1 LPFSGKPENYTTG
14 SWVSENLLAF
24 VRLSPV
30 VFGWCLQDNYQG
42 KVHGVQDLERTILSF
57 HAFVA
62 RVMTHGGVDPEFIH
76 ETSLYLKE
84 FMSCL
89 REFDVRVRYR
99 SLNPDE
105 KLEAWWLKSN
115 FMSLFNLIPMME
127 ELGPLILWWDGGGKG
142 ERFIQEIKP
151 HIRRGVREDSLS
163 FFVGLTQKI
172 YRIRATHFL
181 EERYGL
187 SGVKGNDGASDS
199 IMTLSDAILAAEANG
214 ELLESS
220 DSEIGSDKLE
230 DCESSEEVS
239 DDDEKSNVESLV
251 FCRAEE
257 DGMSKQSTIYVY
269 RNETLL
275 NHAIDSMK
283 PIAGVL
289 QYEEKN
295 LVFYTVFRIPIKQFA
310 RRKVVFDDTMGRKYF
325 GMWYAGMNVV
335 QDQMNNAGS
344 FAEIQ
349 RDAKMAAVAIPLWY
363 LIGKDKPDSQ
373 LYCVI
378 TNWWKPRSQGGVYKL
393 PTLDPSVYGN
403 HGIITQE
410 DLRAA
415 HNPDNVL

>member
-1 LPFSGKPENYTTG
+1 
-14 SWVSENLLAF
+14 
-24 VRLSPV
+24 
-30 VFGWCLQDNYQG
+30 
-42 KVHGVQDLERTILSF
+42 
-57 HAFVA
+57 
-62 RVMTHGGVDPEFIH
+62 MTHGGVDQEFIN

-89 REFDVRVRYR
+89 REFDVRVRFR

-151 HIRRGVREDSLS
+151 HIRKGVREDSLT

-172 YRIRATHFL
+172 YRIRATDLL

-187 SGVKGNDGASDS
+187 SAVKGKDDGGSDQV
-199 IMTLSDAILAAEANG
+199 ITLSDAVQAAEANG
-214 ELLESS
+214 ELIEPS
-220 DSEIGSDKLE
+220 DSESESDKLE
-230 DCESSEEVS
+230 DCESSEEES
-239 DDDEKSNVESLV
+239 LDGAEEDEKSNEEHLS
-251 FCRAEE
+251 FSRAEE
-257 DGMSKQSTIYVY
+257 EGMSKQSTIYVY

-275 NHAIDSMK
+275 NHAIESMK
-283 PIAGVL
+283 PISGVL
-289 QYEEKN
+289 QYEDKN
-295 LVFYTVFRIPIKQFA
+295 LIFYTVFRIPVKQFA
-310 RRKVVFDDTMGRKYF
+310 RRKVVFDDTMGRQYF

-335 QDQMNNAGS
+335 NDHTNIAGS

-349 RDAKMAAVAIPLWY
+349 QDAKMAAVAIPLWY

-378 TNWWKPRSQGGVYKL
+378 TNWWKPRSPGGVYQL
-393 PTLDPSVYGN
+393 PTLDPSLYGN
-403 HGIITQE
+403 PGIITAE
-410 DLRAA
+410 DLRDAQ
-415 HNPDNVL
+415 NPENVI